1 MNIAQ
6 YILTE
11 QLYCGIS
18 EKRPRELE
26 LLVSCFHN
34 HSAKI

>member
-1 MNIAQ
+1 MNISQ
-6 YILTE
+6 YILIE

-18 EKRPRELE
+18 EKRQRELE

-34 HSAKI
+34 HSANL